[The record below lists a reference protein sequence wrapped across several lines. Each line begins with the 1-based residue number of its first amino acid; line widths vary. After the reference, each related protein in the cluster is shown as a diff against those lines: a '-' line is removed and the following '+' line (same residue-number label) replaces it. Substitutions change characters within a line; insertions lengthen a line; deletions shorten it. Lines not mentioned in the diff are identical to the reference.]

1 MRTLVLLQAA
11 KAFFVAANTTMN
23 LLDFP
28 GDDFVRSFGVSQQL
42 SAHSSAGNATT
53 RKLLLYKI
61 RLIQPS
67 DTCDGLVR
75 VLANLIAEFQET
87 ALLFEVRVVG
97 RGEWCP
103 PDWNGSPASHGNWS
117 RLRQPAVEQK
127 CSAQIPKRRHKSPG
141 YSLRF
146 AAFCCKAQRY
156 PLGLIPST
164 FRKHFEK

>member
-11 KAFFVAANTTMN
+11 KAFFCSEHNDD

-61 RLIQPS
+61 RLIQPT

-75 VLANLIAEFQET
+75 VLANLIADFQET
-87 ALLFEVRVVG
+87 ALLFEVWVVS
-97 RGEWCP
+97 RG
-103 PDWNGSPASHGNWS
+103 NGVLQTGMVRQCHMETGHVCVNQQWS
-117 RLRQPAVEQK
+117 K
-127 CSAQIPKRRHKSPG
+127 SAQ
-141 YSLRF
+141 LRF
-146 AAFCCKAQRY
+146 QNVGINLLAIRCALRLSAVKR
-156 PLGLIPST
+156 SDT
-164 FRKHFEK
+164 R